1 MKYLFMDEK
10 GPQNTFKVNIP
21 FKLDT
26 KLKYASDDMHSYV
39 ANIIQIDE
47 KDYKSVEKEYK
58 KMVDDYLSSRIQ
70 LKNSLEKKGKEL
82 KGMDIL
88 KKKFDF
94 GIASMKEKEIQ
105 FYENLFSC
113 LLNYNVEN
121 LLFMISKPS
130 IIISARLSNLF
141 YFVNENRIASAFILK
156 YILSKY
162 FEIEANEEV
171 CNSLL
176 NKKISIEEVLQLIKL
191 DMEHIILINENNKR
205 MLSQIEQYS
214 LVVQLIDCIMIK
226 KFSIEEPIM
235 GLEFDWSK
243 VFWAIDLWL
252 LEQQYLESNLKY
264 TIFLDEGIPK
274 EDISKI
280 KNIEIVSD
288 CNSREYIGLQIT
300 DMIVVLIGKLTSKL
314 SKSSMYD
321 FENPD
326 KRVLLN
332 QGYFDMNIKQY
343 ELIKIMYR
351 YLLDRDT
358 NYHFNTDYYFDES
371 VRLQSY
377 LKYIYSYDTFEEY
390 RSIEPQSHAEN
401 HFSCFIEIANNKFK
415 ELVKNEELI
424 NSKFGDLKT
433 AVQQGLIRAL

>member
-1 MKYLFMDEK
+1 M
-10 GPQNTFKVNIP
+10 
-21 FKLDT
+21 
-26 KLKYASDDMHSYV
+26 
-39 ANIIQIDE
+39 
-47 KDYKSVEKEYK
+47 
-58 KMVDDYLSSRIQ
+58 
-70 LKNSLEKKGKEL
+70 
-82 KGMDIL
+82 
-88 KKKFDF
+88 
-94 GIASMKEKEIQ
+94 
-105 FYENLFSC
+105 
-113 LLNYNVEN
+113 
-121 LLFMISKPS
+121 
-130 IIISARLSNLF
+130 
-141 YFVNENRIASAFILK
+141 
-156 YILSKY
+156 
-162 FEIEANEEV
+162 
-171 CNSLL
+171 
-176 NKKISIEEVLQLIKL
+176 LQLIKL

-235 GLEFDWSK
+235 DLEFDWSK

-377 LKYIYSYDTFEEY
+377 LKYIYSYDTFE
-390 RSIEPQSHAEN
+390 
-401 HFSCFIEIANNKFK
+401 
-415 ELVKNEELI
+415 
-424 NSKFGDLKT
+424 
-433 AVQQGLIRAL
+433 